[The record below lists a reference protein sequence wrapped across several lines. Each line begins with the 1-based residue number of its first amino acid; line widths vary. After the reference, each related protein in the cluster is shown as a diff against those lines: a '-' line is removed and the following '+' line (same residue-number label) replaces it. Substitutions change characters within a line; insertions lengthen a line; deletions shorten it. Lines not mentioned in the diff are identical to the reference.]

1 MKTVFRLVLKFMTL
15 FVGIALSGI
24 LMVPAG
30 ALVMLISFIWRI
42 TDKLVSRL
50 DAKQGSR

>member
-1 MKTVFRLVLKFMTL
+1 MKSFFRAVLKFVTL
-15 FVGIALSGI
+15 FAGIVLSGI

-30 ALVMLISFIWRI
+30 VLVMLISFIWRI

-50 DAKQGSR
+50 DVKQGSR

>member
-1 MKTVFRLVLKFMTL
+1 MKAFFRHVLKYLTL
-15 FVGIALSGI
+15 FAGIALSGI

-42 TDKLVSRL
+42 TDKLVSQL
-50 DAKQGSR
+50 DAKQDGR

>member
-1 MKTVFRLVLKFMTL
+1 MKSFLRLVLKFLTL
-15 FVGIALSGI
+15 FLGIVTTGI